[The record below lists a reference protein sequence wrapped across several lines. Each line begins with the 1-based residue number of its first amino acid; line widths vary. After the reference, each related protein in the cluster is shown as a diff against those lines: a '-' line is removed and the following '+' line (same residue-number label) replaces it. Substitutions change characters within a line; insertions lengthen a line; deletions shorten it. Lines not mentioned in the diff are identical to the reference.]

1 MKEKVDEV
9 NDSEAQNVEPICDE
23 NYDDLDTVKEQALQL
38 QNGMWI
44 FNIEVT
50 LSHFCF
56 TS

>member
-9 NDSEAQNVEPICDE
+9 NNSEAQNVEPICDE